1 MNAPVIILKNP
12 AQTYLNTLQSLSSR
26 KSMSSFIQNGIALI
40 HPGETMDSYDW
51 YNLDRHF
58 VIDLRNALSEQNKS
72 PNTINGYLSA
82 FRGVAKQAWK
92 EKWIDVETYQLIK
105 DEKMQKG
112 SRVDKGRSLTIDELN
127 ILIDFCMTNEN
138 PIYLR
143 DAVAISLMYGAGLR
157 RHEIAKCKVSDL
169 DIEEQE
175 ITVTG
180 KGNKQRTNPLP
191 SRVVEIIQCWI
202 EERKELINADIIS
215 PFLLLRFR
223 KGGRPVNEGIT
234 DKAIYDIVVKLYKE
248 AGLSRLSPHD
258 LRRTYATQ
266 LLENGIDIFTVQD
279 LMDHADISTTKG
291 YDKRQYKVK
300 KSAVKSLNF

>member
-1 MNAPVIILKNP
+1 MTNTLKNP
-12 AQTYLNTLQSLSSR
+12 AQTYLDTLQSLSSR
-26 KSMSSFIQNGIALI
+26 DSMYSFIKNGLKLV
-40 HPGETMDSYDW
+40 HPNKTMECYDW
-51 YNLDRHF
+51 KCLDRHF
-58 VIDLRNALSEQNKS
+58 IIDLRNALSKQNKS

-92 EKWIDVETYQLIK
+92 EKWIDIETYQMIK

-112 SRVDKGRSLTIDELN
+112 SRIDKGRSLSIDELN
-127 ILIDFCMTNEN
+127 ALIDYCMTLEN
-138 PIYLR
+138 PIYIR

-157 RHEIAKCKVSDL
+157 RHEIAKCKVSDI
-169 DIEEQE
+169 DINEQE
-175 ITVTG
+175 VKVTG

-191 SRVVEIIQCWI
+191 SRVVDIIECWL
-202 EERKELINADIIS
+202 EERKKLITTEIDC

-223 KGGRPVNEGIT
+223 KGGRAVNEGIT

-248 AGLSRLSPHD
+248 AGLTRLSPHD
-258 LRRTYATQ
+258 LRRTYATH

-291 YDKRQYKVK
+291 YDKRKDKVK
-300 KSAVKSLNF
+300 KNAVKTLKF